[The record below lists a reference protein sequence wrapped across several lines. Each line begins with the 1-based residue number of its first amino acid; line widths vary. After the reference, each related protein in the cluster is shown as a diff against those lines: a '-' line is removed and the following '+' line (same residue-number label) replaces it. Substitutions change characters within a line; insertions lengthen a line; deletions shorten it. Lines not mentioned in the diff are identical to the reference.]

1 MSGAALAAQL
11 TELKTRSRLSYEQ
24 LGRKAHLSRSTVHRY
39 CTGRNVPAT
48 FAPIE
53 AIATACGAERESR
66 ARFAEIS
73 RRVVA
78 FTSERRTPDPRVMNS
93 WVGSAGLGL

>member
-11 TELKTRSRLSYEQ
+11 TELKTRSGLSYEQ

-39 CTGRNVPAT
+39 CTGRSVPAT

-53 AIATACGAERESR
+53 AIATACEAGREDLAKLYRLWSFFPR
-66 ARFAEIS
+66 PASGSWSAV
-73 RRVVA
+73 RV
-78 FTSERRTPDPRVMNS
+78 R
-93 WVGSAGLGL
+93 